1 MLRSIPRL
9 SVLCLL
15 APLLFVPGAGAE
27 VETSYSLDLI
37 SAYVWRGLTF
47 TDGLVFQPSI
57 TSSHDSGFSFNFWGN
72 LDIDDVN
79 GLDGEFQEI
88 DLTVAYAFPT
98 EGTVGV
104 EIGFIE
110 YLFPNLVGLGTREVY
125 VALGWDVALSPA
137 VTLYYDFDE
146 VDDYYASFEIGHSR
160 DLGNDTSLDIGLL
173 VGNAGDTF
181 ARTYGGTDGGF
192 YNGQATI
199 GISHETASG
208 WSVAGFVAYSE
219 PLDSD
224 VLPDQLVDFF
234 AGFGISRSY

>member
-1 MLRSIPRL
+1 MLRSICRL
-9 SVLCLL
+9 SLLCLL
-15 APLLFVPGAGAE
+15 SLLLFAPGATAE

-37 SAYVWRGLTF
+37 SAYVWRGITF

-57 TSSHDSGFSFNFWGN
+57 TSSHSSGFSFNFWGN

-88 DLTVAYAFPT
+88 DLTLAYAFPT
-98 EGTVGV
+98 EGKVGV
-104 EIGFIE
+104 EVGFIE
-110 YLFPNLVGLGTREVY
+110 YLFPNLVGLGTREIY
-125 VALGWDVALSPA
+125 VSLGFDAPLSPA
-137 VTLYYDFDE
+137 ITVYYDFDE
-146 VDDYYASFEIGHSR
+146 VDDYYATVEIGHST

-173 VGNAGDTF
+173 VANAGDTF
-181 ARTYGGTDGGF
+181 ARTYGGTTGGL

-208 WSVAGFVAYSE
+208 WSVAGFVAYSDT
-219 PLDSD
+219 LDKK
-224 VLPDQLVDFF
+224 VLPTQLVDFF